1 MKVVLVN
8 GCWDPFHYG
17 HLLHL
22 QEAKKLGTFLIV
34 SVTKN
39 AHVNKGPKR
48 PVFDEL
54 ERMAVITAL
63 RCVNG
68 AILPESAMDAMKK
81 VKPNV
86 FVKGDE
92 YIGQIEPAVLD
103 YCKEHHIQIAYT
115 RAKRYSS
122 TKLLRHYAEPR

>member
-1 MKVVLVN
+1 MKVILVN

-22 QEAKKLGTFLIV
+22 QEAKKMGTFLIV
-34 SVTKN
+34 SVTRN
-39 AHVNKGPKR
+39 EHVNKGPKR

-68 AILPESAMDAMKK
+68 AILSIDALDALKK

-92 YIGQIEPAVLD
+92 YEGRIGAEVLD
-103 YCKEHHIQIAYT
+103 YCKENGIRIEYT
-115 RAKRYSS
+115 REKRYSS
-122 TKLLRHYAEPR
+122 SKLLRHYAA